1 MDRPTAP
8 DRDSLLRAYARS
20 EITWRE
26 LQDLG
31 FEDYIQVL
39 GGLGELGLRPPMAR
53 MIGPNVEA
61 RRRGLGLLRDHL
73 AGLAKS

>member
-1 MDRPTAP
+1 MDRPPDP
-8 DRDSLLRAYARS
+8 DRESLLRAYAKS

-26 LQDLG
+26 LQDRG
-31 FEDYIQVL
+31 FEDHVQVL

-61 RRRGLGLLRDHL
+61 RRRGLALLTAHL
-73 AGLAKS
+73 ASLAKS